1 MMQVANGSLVT
12 IVSQSQQWCSGMG
25 RWRGS
30 TPVWRLEWGFKQ
42 KVCTVL
48 WPWMSGCC
56 RHTKVIRTQSVGIM
70 RFGMWSCTPCVCN
83 LGYERL
89 SSSPFAIFF
98 NVLLPLSFLQ
108 VMAEV
113 RREGICDLWLHASG
127 MISIPFIPGAS
138 VFCLNQ
144 SLFPSHYMESIRA
157 YLHACS
163 NRRKPKNKRAKW
175 RFMCWRWSP
184 RIGED
189 QWTF

>member
-56 RHTKVIRTQSVGIM
+56 RHTKVIRTRSVGIM

-89 SSSPFAIFF
+89 SSSPFAIFLMF
-98 NVLLPLSFLQ
+98 YYPLVSCRLWLRYEEKAFVIYGCMHQVWSPSLSYQVLLFLFKPIF
-108 VMAEV
+108 VSIKLY
-113 RREGICDLWLHASG
+113 GINK
-127 MISIPFIPGAS
+127 SIFA
-138 VFCLNQ
+138 CLQ
-144 SLFPSHYMESIRA
+144 
-157 YLHACS
+157 
-163 NRRKPKNKRAKW
+163 
-175 RFMCWRWSP
+175 
-184 RIGED
+184 
-189 QWTF
+189 